1 MALTHHPFA
10 VEALLSRTTV
20 LTYAVPAAELQR
32 LLPECLTLD
41 TLDDQWGFVAVAL
54 VQTRQLRPRG
64 LPAWLGNDFFLIGY
78 RVFVRYTTAAGKRLR
93 GLYILQSA
101 TDKRRMQWLGNL
113 FTGYQYR
120 TIDIRHAAT
129 KTGLEFHSEQAGL
142 HIRVETGAGSEGEPT
157 LPAGSPF
164 GSWQQA
170 RRFAGPL
177 PFTFSYRPER
187 REVVIV
193 EGEREEWRP
202 RPVRVQTAQVPFLRE
217 LGLSDVRLASAF
229 TMTDIPYRWKKGRT
243 ERWQP

>member
-1 MALTHHPFA
+1 MAFPHHPFG

-20 LTYAVPAAELQR
+20 LTYAAPVAELQR

-41 TLDDQWGFVAVAL
+41 TLDGEWGFVAVAL
-54 VQTRQLRPRG
+54 VQTRQLRPQG

-93 GLYILQSA
+93 GLYILRSE
-101 TDKRRMQWLGNL
+101 TDQRRMQWLGNL
-113 FTGYQYR
+113 FTGYHYR

-129 KTGLEFHSEQAGL
+129 QTGLEFHSERAGL
-142 HIRVETGAGSEGEPT
+142 HIEVALPAGEDLPE

-164 GSWQQA
+164 HSWQQA

-177 PFTFSYRPER
+177 PFTFSYRPETQQ
-187 REVVIV
+187 VVLV
-193 EGEREEWRP
+193 EGEREAWRP
-202 RPVRVQTAQVPFLRE
+202 RPGRVLRAQVGFIQE
-217 LGLSDVRLASAF
+217 LGLRNVRLASTF

-243 ERWQP
+243 EQWQP